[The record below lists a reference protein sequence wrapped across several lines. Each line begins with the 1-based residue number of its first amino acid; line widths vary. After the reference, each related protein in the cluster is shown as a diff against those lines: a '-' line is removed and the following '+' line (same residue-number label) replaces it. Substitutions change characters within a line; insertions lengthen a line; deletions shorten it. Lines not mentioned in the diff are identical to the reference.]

1 MYGKK
6 GLLNFLQ
13 NLFVDLNEKD
23 KQKIN
28 FYFTI
33 RNNILEFV
41 DLKHQ
46 FNKKLMSKNIQQFSN
61 EMLKSGAQ
69 NYNNVDYN
77 GHLC

>member
-46 FNKKLMSKNIQQFSN
+46 FNKKLMSKNLQQFSN
-61 EMLKSGAQ
+61 EMLKSGDQ
-69 NYNNVDYN
+69 NPYSVDFN
-77 GHLC
+77 GQLC